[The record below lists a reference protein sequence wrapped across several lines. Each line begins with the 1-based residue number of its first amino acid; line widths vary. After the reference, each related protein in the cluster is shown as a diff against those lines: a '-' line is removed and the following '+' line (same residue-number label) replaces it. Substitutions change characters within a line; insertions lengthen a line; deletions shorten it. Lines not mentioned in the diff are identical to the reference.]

1 MKWCSSTQCRT
12 PLPTPRHAISS
23 RVDYQPVQINEGR
36 QTAEM
41 QIVIKNKE
49 DKLQRA
55 REQAYAMPLKDFLA
69 TLSTNTRLTEGR
81 VNCF

>member
-1 MKWCSSTQCRT
+1 
-12 PLPTPRHAISS
+12 
-23 RVDYQPVQINEGR
+23 
-36 QTAEM
+36 M
-41 QIVIKNKE
+41 QIVTKNKE

-81 VNCF
+81 VNCS